1 MGRKLSSKV
10 PAFVDALVATG
21 IRRLV
26 SKLPTNE
33 DEAAAAMHDIAGA
46 ICNQWQRTVLYVPLY
61 AEAERIK
68 RDDSIRAKYAQDS
81 PSGAVKFT
89 PDRIAELATEFSLT
103 VAHVYCI
110 VRVGRPSGPAVMKAA
125 PEPKAR
131 SGQAWP
137 MNHPTGLVG
146 SDSSR

>member
-21 IRRLV
+21 IRRLI

-33 DEAAAAMHDIAGA
+33 DEAAAAMQDIAGA
-46 ICNQWQRTVLYVPLY
+46 ICSQWQKTILYVPVY
-61 AEAERIK
+61 AETERIK
-68 RDDSIRAKYAQDS
+68 RDDSIRAKYRQDS
-81 PSGAVKFT
+81 PSGAVRFT
-89 PDRIAELATEFSLT
+89 PDRVAELATEFALT

-110 VRVGRPSGPAVMKAA
+110 VRIGRPSGAAVMRAA
-125 PEPKAR
+125 PEPTAR
-131 SGQAWP
+131 SVLAWP
-137 MNHPTGLVG
+137 MKHPTGLVG

>member
-10 PAFVDALVATG
+10 PAFFDALVATG

-46 ICNQWQRTVLYVPLY
+46 ICNQWQKTVLYVPLY
-61 AEAERIK
+61 AEADRIK
-68 RDDSIRAKYAQDS
+68 RDELIRAKYAEDS

-89 PDRIAELATEFSLT
+89 TDRVAELATEFSLT

-110 VRVGRPSGPAVMKAA
+110 VRIGRPSATAAMKAA
-125 PEPKAR
+125 PEPSAKC
-131 SGQAWP
+131 
-137 MNHPTGLVG
+137 G
-146 SDSSR
+146 SPLFFPQPLCKR